1 MSTILY
7 SNDSSY
13 YSMIARLVLAEKAVK
28 YEMHKIDIHIKM
40 EQFSPEYIAIQ
51 PNMTVP
57 TLLCEGVNID
67 DSHKILFFV
76 NEQFEGPDLYPST
89 DATAINESLARHYSF
104 SIEDLTMG
112 NAMRK
117 SPVAKFAL
125 TKGLKKA
132 SKRCQALMTTHPE
145 FKDVLDKKIRLE
157 EERYKL
163 ILSKDNNYE
172 QVKARAIELCDML
185 EGKLNKHEFAASNQ
199 YSLADVVWTVFIAR
213 LFMIKFDHLIN
224 ERKHLQAYWQKMT
237 ERQSYLAANL
247 WTKMKPA
254 FLLKVVFNLIFSK

>member
-1 MSTILY
+1 MSNVLY

-13 YSMIARLVLAEKAVK
+13 YSMIARLVLAEKNVK
-28 YEMHKIDIHIKM
+28 YEMHKVDIHIKM

-57 TLLCEGVNID
+57 TLLCDGVTID

-76 NEQFEGPDLYPST
+76 NEQFEGADLYPDV
-89 DATAINESLARHYSF
+89 DAAAINESLTRHYAF

-125 TKGLKKA
+125 ARGLKKA
-132 SKRCQALMTTHPE
+132 SRRCQALMITYPE
-145 FKDVLDKKIRLE
+145 FRDALDKKIRLE
-157 EERYKL
+157 EERYNL

-172 QVKARAIELCDML
+172 QMKVRAIELCDML
-185 EGKLNKHEFAASNQ
+185 EGKLSKHEFAASNQ

-213 LFMIKFDHLIN
+213 LFMIKFDRLIT
-224 ERKHLQAYWQKMT
+224 ERQHLQAYWQRMSK
-237 ERQSYLAANL
+237 RKSYMEANI
-247 WTKMKPA
+247 WTKMKPM
-254 FLLKVVFNLIFSK
+254 FLLKVMFNLIFSK